1 MVADSRQVIPD
12 WSSAKT
18 CPGKVIFRA
27 EKRNPAYV
35 EPSATKG
42 IISYTERLMERI
54 RNFCIIAHVDHG
66 KSTLA
71 DRMLQMTHTIADRD
85 MTAQVLDTMDLERE
99 KGVTI
104 KASAVRMIYNAKDG
118 QDYEFNLIDTPGHVD
133 FNYEVSRALY
143 ACEGAVLVVDATQG
157 IEAQTLANLYLALDA
172 NLVIIPVINKIDLQ
186 SADVEGVK
194 RDLKILLG
202 VEDEEI
208 IPISAKTGFG
218 VEEVLEAIVAK
229 IPAPI
234 RSEDKPL
241 RALIFDSHYD
251 AYKGVIAY
259 VRVFDGSL
267 TANDKVVMMATGTKI
282 VPVEIGIFS
291 PNLLPI
297 DKLSAGD
304 VGYIATG
311 LKTVSECRVGDTITN
326 AAKPADAPLPGYRKA
341 KPMVF
346 AGVYPVEGEDFPDL
360 KEALEKLQLND
371 ASLTFEPESSE
382 ALNFGFRCGF
392 LGLFHMEIIQE
403 RIEREYD
410 LDVVFTAP
418 SVEYKVDLTDGS
430 TIMIDSPADLPDEG
444 RIKEIYEPWMSLQI
458 FSPTEYY
465 GVIME
470 MVRKRRGIY
479 INQEYPA
486 ANRVQLNFEIPLSEI
501 IVDFFD
507 LLKSNTHGYA
517 SMDYQF
523 LEYRAGDL
531 VKLQILL
538 NEEPVDALTA
548 IVHSQDAYHKGQA
561 LVSKLKEIIPQQLF
575 TIPIQAYAEG
585 RVISRANV
593 KALRKDVLA
602 KCYGGDIT
610 RKKKLLEKQKR
621 GKKRMKM
628 VGSVEIPQE
637 AFMAILR
644 LEN

>member
-1 MVADSRQVIPD
+1 
-12 WSSAKT
+12 
-18 CPGKVIFRA
+18 
-27 EKRNPAYV
+27 
-35 EPSATKG
+35 
-42 IISYTERLMERI
+42 
-54 RNFCIIAHVDHG
+54 
-66 KSTLA
+66 
-71 DRMLQMTHTIADRD
+71 MTHTIADRD

-186 SADVEGVK
+186 SADVEGVR

-267 TANDKVVMMATGTKI
+267 TANDKVAMMATGTKI

-326 AAKPADAPLPGYRKA
+326 AAKPADTPLPGYRKA

-382 ALNFGFRCGF
+382 ALKFGFRCGF

-444 RIKEIYEPWMSLQI
+444 RIKEIYEPWMSLEI